1 MLIHLRTVD
10 KAHAIQLHIAQKPT
24 FGETNIE
31 RPDEFEANRR
41 RGVTIRYVQT
51 SSRGTLRFIMGQGH
65 TVPMAHTPWT
75 KSCGI
80 YRFSNIK
87 VLGKRILHVPV

>member
-41 RGVTIRYVQT
+41 RRVTIRYVQIIP
-51 SSRGTLRFIMGQGH
+51 GYLTLYHGPRTYSTNG
-65 TVPMAHTPWT
+65 AHTLDQELRNLSLFQY
-75 KSCGI
+75 KGI
-80 YRFSNIK
+80 R
-87 VLGKRILHVPV
+87 